1 VNIDSNY
8 SRELC
13 CGTHVT
19 FTSQIE
25 DLLIV
30 RVDSKGQSNKRLYC
44 LTGSFAKHA
53 RELFENDFQRRF
65 HYLEDH
71 RAKIALDEIY
81 SECRKL
87 RDTYLDDRS
96 LVFPYN
102 QRATYLP
109 RWQQLMPD
117 KKLLRKYLLNQMKE
131 NPDQK
136 FIQSHV
142 DLPIYEIG
150 FMLLRYDD
158 ETNTR
163 TQQSCVVYVNFHQQ
177 LLIIY
182 LKNPRL
188 RDRLIQWTRA
198 RSQMRLLESFD
209 QYDDQTRDLF
219 TKTKKLLVLQSTDS
233 DSFNRLNF
241 DDVCNEL
248 FATVF

>member
-1 VNIDSNY
+1 MNIDSTY

-13 CGTHVT
+13 CGTHVNS
-19 FTSQIE
+19 TSQIE
-25 DLLIV
+25 DFLIV

-65 HYLEDH
+65 HYLEDN
-71 RAKIALDEIY
+71 RETIPVDEIY

-117 KKLLRKYLLNQMKE
+117 KKLLRKYLLNQLKE
-131 NPDQK
+131 HPDQK

-163 TQQSCVVYVNFHQQ
+163 THQPCVVYVNFAQQ
-177 LLIIY
+177 QLIIY

-188 RDRLIQWTRA
+188 RDSLIEWTRT
-198 RSQMRLLESFD
+198 RSQMKLLENFEHH
-209 QYDDQTRDLF
+209 DDQTRELF
-219 TKTKKLLVLQSTDS
+219 TKTKKLLVLQSTDT
-233 DSFNRLNF
+233 DSFNRMNF
-241 DDVCNEL
+241 DDVCTEL